1 MKKSIVISLLT
12 VATLFCTAL
21 CSFASTGIVT
31 TDTLRL
37 REGPST
43 DTKILALLSI
53 DDKVEILSEEN
64 GWYKVKSGDY
74 VGYVAAQYIN
84 ILADTNTNIEQES
97 NKDNNTNEENNENA
111 NQETNSENNENT
123 QLTQVTV
130 LAAEQK
136 IYITPVINSLVI
148 KELDEEKQ
156 IEVVNEVNGWSYI
169 KLGTT
174 AGWVRTENIERK
186 EVEEKTSNSNNSSP
200 KTGYISGSS
209 VNFRK
214 TPSTSGEI
222 IRKLTR
228 NTKVT
233 ILNQGDGWAEVKI
246 NGDIGYVSTDY
257 ITDKKIQVTSRSSSS
272 RASTKKSTTTV
283 AKTTTAQEETYVPT
297 GTVSGTDVVN
307 YAKQYLGYR
316 YVYGGSTPST
326 GFDCSGFTSYVY
338 KHFGISLSRSSKA
351 QASNGRAVSKS
362 DLQVGD
368 ILCFARTSGSKTV
381 GHVGIYI
388 GGGKFIH
395 SANSNTGVIISNVDG
410 AGYYYITARRVI

>member
-43 DTKILALLSI
+43 ETKILALLSI
-53 DDKVEILSEEN
+53 DEKVEILGEEN

-84 ILADTNTNIEQES
+84 ILTDTNINAEQEL

-111 NQETNSENNENT
+111 NQEANNENNENNENT

-156 IEVVNEVNGWSYI
+156 VEVVNEVNGWSYI

-186 EVEEKTSNSNNSSP
+186 EVEEKASNSNNSSP

-214 TPSTSGEI
+214 TPSTSGEVI
-222 IRKLTR
+222 KKLAK
-228 NTKVT
+228 NTKIT

-272 RASTKKSTTTV
+272 RASTNKSTTAT
-283 AKTTTAQEETYVPT
+283 KT
-297 GTVSGTDVVN
+297 D
-307 YAKQYLGYR
+307 K
-316 YVYGGSTPST
+316 
-326 GFDCSGFTSYVY
+326 
-338 KHFGISLSRSSKA
+338 
-351 QASNGRAVSKS
+351 
-362 DLQVGD
+362 
-368 ILCFARTSGSKTV
+368 
-381 GHVGIYI
+381 
-388 GGGKFIH
+388 
-395 SANSNTGVIISNVDG
+395 
-410 AGYYYITARRVI
+410 